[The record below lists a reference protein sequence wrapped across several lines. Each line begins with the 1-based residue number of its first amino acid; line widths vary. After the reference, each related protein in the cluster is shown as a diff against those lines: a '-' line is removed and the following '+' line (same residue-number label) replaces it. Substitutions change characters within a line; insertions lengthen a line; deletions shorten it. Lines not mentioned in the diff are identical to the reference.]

1 LLEISRIST
10 ELDVT
15 RCVLG
20 GQNQDALKKSTE
32 NRMQTMLQSDSII
45 AELEDAVRSGSSEK
59 RVNTLRQVTNL
70 FLHEGERLSEDQIK
84 VFDDVL
90 CLLTARVEARAK
102 AELGKRL
109 AQVDYA
115 PLEVI
120 QRLALDD
127 EIAVAQDVLVQS
139 RRLTTSTLVEIA
151 TTKGQDHLFAISG
164 RADLPEIVTDV
175 IVDRGE
181 HRVIRKLAGNT
192 SARFS
197 ETGYAG
203 MVAHADGDDE
213 LTEMLGLRIDL
224 PIRFLRDLLRRATDA
239 VRDRLI
245 AVAPPEL
252 REEIRRVLRTIA
264 DAAGAKPPP
273 GRDFSRAEEIV
284 KRMKGLNEL
293 NDAAIVKFVETKRF
307 DEVIAALAILT
318 NAPIAL
324 IVKVMEGHR
333 ADLVLIPCK
342 SAGLSWKAVETILN
356 RRPVKPQIDQRTLA
370 VASKD
375 YGKLSLETAQRTL
388 RFWQVH
394 DRLEKYS

>member
-1 LLEISRIST
+1 
-10 ELDVT
+10 VT